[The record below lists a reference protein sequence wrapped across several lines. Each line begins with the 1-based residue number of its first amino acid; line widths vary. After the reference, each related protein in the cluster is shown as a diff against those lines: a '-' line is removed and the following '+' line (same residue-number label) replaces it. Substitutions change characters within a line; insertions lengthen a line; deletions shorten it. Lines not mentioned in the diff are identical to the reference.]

1 MLRQEGYFTTL
12 EVALH
17 VSDSTSACDRDIHP
31 IGNELGASRDPHA
44 ASGPHEQGGVLPC
57 P

>member
-17 VSDSTSACDRDIHP
+17 VYDSTSACDRDIHP